1 MTLKDIRFSFLQVET
16 LAAPLAALA
25 PPTIPYK
32 FLLRDALCQ
41 EEIARSQSGLGSLR
55 LPWHDSTGKLLWFY
69 YLEKKGA
76 AFVRPQD
83 ACRGLVAVQ
92 STGVRIASA
101 AWVPGPATVL
111 AYLYSR
117 GISAIFDVRVH
128 GSWTLDEALKL
139 ALKVRRESKYDWTV
153 KGETK
158 QLALGPLMDNVIK
171 YLRIKAYGST
181 ANAGQTGEVF

>member
-32 FLLRDALCQ
+32 FLLRDALFQ

-55 LPWHDSTGKLLWFY
+55 LPWHDSTGKLFWFY

-76 AFVRPQD
+76 AFVRPKD
-83 ACRGLVAVQ
+83 AWRGLVPLQ
-92 STGVRIASA
+92 STSDGIASA
-101 AWVPGPATVL
+101 DWVPGTVTAQ
-111 AYLYSR
+111 AYLYPW

-128 GSWTLDEALKL
+128 GSWTLDEALNL
-139 ALKVRRESKYDWTV
+139 ALKVRRESKYD
-153 KGETK
+153 
-158 QLALGPLMDNVIK
+158 
-171 YLRIKAYGST
+171 
-181 ANAGQTGEVF
+181 